1 MSNYTIATDFA
12 AKDSL
17 ATGNPSKL
25 VKGTEVTAELQAIAT
40 AVNSKADAADAALS
54 GTLSGTYTIDC
65 GTY

>member
-12 AKDSL
+12 AKDAL

-25 VKGTEVTAELQAIAT
+25 VKGTEVTAELEAIAT

>member
-40 AVNSKADAADAALS
+40 AVNSKADATDAALS

-65 GTY
+65 GSY